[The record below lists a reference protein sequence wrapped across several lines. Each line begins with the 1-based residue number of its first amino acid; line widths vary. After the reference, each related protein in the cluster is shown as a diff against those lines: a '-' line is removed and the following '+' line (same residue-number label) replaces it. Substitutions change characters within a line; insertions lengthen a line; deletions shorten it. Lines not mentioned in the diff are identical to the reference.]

1 MVYRN
6 DSPGAV
12 YAMEEGRTGNYGY
25 DCYEDE
31 PEACPACGSVFVDFY
46 YKNSDGECVG
56 CSECLYRSN
65 TPY

>member
-1 MVYRN
+1 MVYKN

-25 DCYEDE
+25 DYDS
-31 PEACPACGSVFVDFY
+31 GD
-46 YKNSDGECVG
+46 ECVCPVCGAVGPERFYLDDDDCIG
-56 CSECLYRSN
+56 CSDCIQESD